1 MSCVLAGESRGGE
14 KTASHPVGHL
24 VSWTQRQ
31 ANTSQSFSHLS
42 RHTVSQSDRQT
53 DTLSSSISQIQQT
66 PSRQTDKQ
74 AVNPLAS
81 QTWRQGDSQAGRQ
94 AGRPGDE
101 EIHLVI
107 HLITA
112 KHPGKLIA
120 QQTVSQSE
128 RHGGRQIIRRSLSHW
143 GQTPRQTDGQS
154 VRGSQRCL
162 NKETDNLLCNQLVRY
177 NTQSVSHPFSQSSAN
192 VVRQGAIQ
200 FCNRSASLET
210 EKESVTRSVSTGESG
225 RHLAGQKDTARQLFI
240 QSVNRPVNQ
249 TPRQEDRQNNSDLGV

>member
-154 VRGSQRCL
+154 VRRSPRCL

-177 NTQSVSHPFSQSSAN
+177 NTQSVILLVRALPMLSDREPFSFATTQPAW
-192 VVRQGAIQ
+192 R
-200 FCNRSASLET
+200 
-210 EKESVTRSVSTGESG
+210 
-225 RHLAGQKDTARQLFI
+225 
-240 QSVNRPVNQ
+240 
-249 TPRQEDRQNNSDLGV
+249 

>member
-94 AGRPGDE
+94 AGRPGGSGRGQRICCGDSGRPLGRPLT
-101 EIHLVI
+101 HL
-107 HLITA
+107 
-112 KHPGKLIA
+112 PGRWWAAGVVGSSRDLSPVGSRSQASNFKAASVVVKL
-120 QQTVSQSE
+120 
-128 RHGGRQIIRRSLSHW
+128 RR
-143 GQTPRQTDGQS
+143 
-154 VRGSQRCL
+154 
-162 NKETDNLLCNQLVRY
+162 
-177 NTQSVSHPFSQSSAN
+177 
-192 VVRQGAIQ
+192 
-200 FCNRSASLET
+200 
-210 EKESVTRSVSTGESG
+210 ESVPQFSRLVSPASPCQPGC
-225 RHLAGQKDTARQLFI
+225 
-240 QSVNRPVNQ
+240 P
-249 TPRQEDRQNNSDLGV
+249 